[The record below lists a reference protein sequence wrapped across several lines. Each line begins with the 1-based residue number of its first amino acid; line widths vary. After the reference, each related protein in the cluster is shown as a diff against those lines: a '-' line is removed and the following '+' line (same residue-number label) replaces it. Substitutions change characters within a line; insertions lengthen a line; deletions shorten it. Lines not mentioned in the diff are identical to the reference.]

1 MNFESFLNPPK
12 PKEEMLPGE
21 VESPRPLE
29 NKESD
34 WMSREKVLL
43 GEMFRAVKAGEDFA
57 ELRNDWMDGWEDY
70 VAEYEKT
77 HQGSRVAAVLY
88 DLRRS
93 LIPLAQGRME
103 VVREQLRGSDENPEE
118 SILYTIDHEPTLAQY
133 REVLKAFV
141 EKLIRATGE

>member
-12 PKEEMLPGE
+12 PKEEMLPSR
-21 VESPRPLE
+21 VESSRPPE

-34 WMSREKVLL
+34 WMDREKVLL
-43 GEMFRAVKAGEDFA
+43 GEIFRAAKAGEDFT
-57 ELRNDWMDGWEDY
+57 ELRNEWMDGWEDY
-70 VAEYEKT
+70 VAEYEQT
-77 HQGSRVAAVLY
+77 HNGSRVAAVLY

-103 VVREQLRGSDENPEE
+103 VVREQLRDAYEE
-118 SILYTIDHEPTLAQY
+118 SVLYTIDHEPTLAAH

-141 EKLIRATGE
+141 EKLVRATEK

>member
-43 GEMFRAVKAGEDFA
+43 GEIFRAAKAGEDFA
-57 ELRNDWMDGWEDY
+57 ETRNEWMDGWEDY
-70 VAEYEKT
+70 VAEYEKA

-103 VVREQLRGSDENPEE
+103 VVREQLRDAYDERV
-118 SILYTIDHEPTLAQY
+118 LFAIDLEPTLAQH

-141 EKLIRATGE
+141 EKLMRATEK